1 MEAIM
6 KKATKVNSQ
15 ENSIDIINSLL
26 QNSEISHRKL
36 PGKNMDIYILFIRQV
51 TDRIMLADNVIKPL
65 IQYIS
70 NNVTFTVADIFNS
83 VLFMDDVIVDSDEAK
98 ILEYLLEGKS
108 IILSSADKQY
118 IVAYTSQYEKRIPSS
133 PELEYSVKGP
143 RDSFIENLD
152 SNISMIRY
160 RLKDPGFKID
170 KITVGRRTKTTVVV
184 AYIND
189 IVNPQYVDNI
199 KKKLQA
205 IDIDG
210 VIESGYIQKFIS
222 DKPYGIF
229 PQVGILERPDMV
241 CANLLEGRVVILIEG
256 SVMALVTPRKFV
268 EFLDASDDHFKSIY
282 LNVFTKWIRFLC
294 VIITLTVSSFYIEF
308 VGFHSDILPS
318 SYIMILATSRA
329 TTPFDARFEA
339 IIMEIVGEILREA
352 SVRLPSRIG
361 PTIGIVGT
369 IVIGQAAVFAGL
381 VSPLMVIVVAMSTM
395 CSYVSP
401 DPSIMAPVRL
411 LKFML
416 LILTSIF
423 GIFGLVMGINFI
435 IIMALSVTTLNVPY
449 ISPIAP
455 YSFSDLKNYILS
467 DIVSVKKRPEA
478 FDTRD
483 KTR

>member
-1 MEAIM
+1 M

-15 ENSIDIINSLL
+15 ENSIDIINILL
-26 QNSEISHRKL
+26 QNSEISQRKL

-65 IQYIS
+65 IQYMS
-70 NNVTFTVADIFNS
+70 NNVTFTIADIFNS

-98 ILEYLLEGKS
+98 IIEYLLEGKS

-118 IVAYTSQYEKRIPSS
+118 IAAYTSKYETRIPSS
-133 PELEYSVKGP
+133 PELEYSVRGP

-160 RLKDPGFKID
+160 RLKDPGLKID
-170 KITVGRRTKTTVVV
+170 KITVGRRTKTTVAVV
-184 AYIND
+184 YIND
-189 IVNPQYVDNI
+189 IINPQYVDNV

-205 IDIDG
+205 INIDG
-210 VIESGYIQKFIS
+210 VIESGYIQKLIS

-241 CANLLEGRVVILIEG
+241 SANLLEGKLVLLVEG
-256 SVMALVTPRKFV
+256 SVMALVTPKRLV
-268 EFLDASDDHFKSIY
+268 EFLDAPDDHYESIY
-282 LNVFTKWIRFLC
+282 LNIFTKWIRFLC
-294 VIITLTVSSFYIEF
+294 FIITLTISSFYIEF
-308 VGFHSDILPS
+308 VGFHPDILPS

-339 IIMEIVGEILREA
+339 TIMEIVGEILREA
-352 SVRLPSRIG
+352 SIRLPSRIG

-401 DPSIMAPVRL
+401 DPSIMAPARL

-416 LILTSIF
+416 LMLTSIF
-423 GIFGLVMGINFI
+423 GIFGLVMGVNFI
-435 IIMALSVTTLNVPY
+435 LIMALSVTTLKVPY
-449 ISPIAP
+449 TSPIAP
-455 YSFSDLKNYILS
+455 YHFTDLKNFILS
-467 DIVSVKKRPEA
+467 DILSVKKRPEA

-483 KTR
+483 NTR

>member
-1 MEAIM
+1 M
-6 KKATKVNSQ
+6 KKATKINAK
-15 ENSIDIINSLL
+15 ENSLNIINSLL

-36 PGKNMDIYILFIRQV
+36 PAKNMDIYILFIRQV

-65 IQYIS
+65 IQYMR
-70 NNVTFTVADIFNS
+70 NNLTFTVDDIFNS

-108 IILSSADKQY
+108 IILSSADKRY
-118 IVAYTSQYEKRIPSS
+118 IAAYTSKYETRIPSS
-133 PELEYSVKGP
+133 PELEYSMRGP

-160 RLKDPGFKID
+160 RLKDPELKID
-170 KITVGRRTKTTVVV
+170 KMTVGKRTKTTVAV

-189 IVNPQYVDNI
+189 IINPQYVDNI
-199 KKKLQA
+199 KEKLQA
-205 IDIDG
+205 IKIDG

-241 CANLLEGRVVILIEG
+241 SANLLEGKIVLLVEG
-256 SVMALVTPRKFV
+256 SVMALVTPRRLV
-268 EFLDASDDHFKSIY
+268 EFLDAPDDHFESIY
-282 LNVFTKWIRFLC
+282 LNIFTKWIRFGCLF
-294 VIITLTVSSFYIEF
+294 ITLAISSLYIEF
-308 VGFHSDILPS
+308 VGFHPDILPS

-339 IIMEIVGEILREA
+339 IIMELVGEILREA
-352 SVRLPSRIG
+352 SIRLPSRIG

-401 DPSIMAPVRL
+401 DPSVMAPVRI

-416 LILTSIF
+416 LFLTSVF
-423 GIFGLVMGINFI
+423 GIFGLVMGFNVIL
-435 IIMALSVTTLNVPY
+435 IMILSVTTLKVPSA
-449 ISPIAP
+449 SPVAP
-455 YSFSDLKNYILS
+455 YRFAELKNYIMS
-467 DIVSVKKRPEA
+467 DIVSVKKGP
-478 FDTRD
+478 
-483 KTR
+483 